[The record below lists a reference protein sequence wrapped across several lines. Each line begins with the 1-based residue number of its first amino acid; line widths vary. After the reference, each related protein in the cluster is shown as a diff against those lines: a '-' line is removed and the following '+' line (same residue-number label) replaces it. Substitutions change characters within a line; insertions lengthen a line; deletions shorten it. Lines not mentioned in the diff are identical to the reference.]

1 MKDINDIEIKAND
14 TVRFCPKD
22 EERWDVYVIDEI
34 EGGFV
39 AMHNVFGPLFLSAD
53 AGYFEVIPE
62 RVLTNA
68 DFKSKRE

>member
-1 MKDINDIEIKAND
+1 MKDINDIEIKTND
-14 TVRFCPKD
+14 TVRFCPKGED
-22 EERWDVYVIDEI
+22 RWDVYVIDGI

-53 AGYFEVIPE
+53 AGYFEIIPE
-62 RVLTNA
+62 RVLTKD